1 MKRTLLIA
9 ILTGIAALRC
19 NAQVTYCP
27 DEDCNRCRLLR
38 AVDYQ
43 FHAIRNDITLPQSLE
58 GKSVRWELKS
68 KAGGET
74 SYLTFD
80 GQTLHVKALPK
91 GNYMDAGTLIG
102 EIADERFTFP
112 LTLAPDDEKYG
123 YLYCHMAGTSEN
135 TLYALGT
142 KADRGV
148 LFHPLIDNQP
158 IYDAEEMAS
167 IEGGVRDAF
176 IYRGQDNNYL
186 MVTTD
191 MSNRKSRTWF
201 NYGINLLRSNDLI
214 HWTSTTFDFRKGD
227 SIFVDPE
234 SKSWFADWTKINRV
248 WAPQVIW
255 DPDYNNGEGG
265 YFIYY
270 SMLSTN
276 PGDDHDRIYYSYAS
290 RDFTTLTKPQ
300 LFHDRGIA
308 IIDCHIDWNDCDRQ
322 YHVFFKKEGVAGV
335 DRGIYEAVF
344 DKLPNSQWR
353 DILHITNEGKSQVE
367 GASAFRLINENR
379 WKVAY
384 INYGVNPKIY
394 RICEANA
401 TEEQIDRGVE
411 IGTNVN
417 PQHGS
422 FMTVTQAEYELL
434 ETWSALTLRVQDFQ
448 KNPKYKT
455 NKAVMQ
461 AEASLKTTFAERPI
475 EQLTELYNAQLKKL
489 KNYK

>member
-9 ILTGIAALRC
+9 IMTGIAALCC

-27 DEDCNRCRLLR
+27 DEDCHRCQLLR

-43 FHAIRNDITLPQSLE
+43 FHAIRNDITLPQSMD
-58 GKSVRWELKS
+58 GKTVRWELKLNEG
-68 KAGGET
+68 AT
-74 SYLTFD
+74 PYLSFD
-80 GQTLHVKALPK
+80 GHTLHVKALPK

-102 EIADERFTFP
+102 EIADERCSFP

-148 LFHPLIDNQP
+148 LFHPLLDNQP
-158 IYDAEEMAS
+158 IYDAEAVAG
-167 IEGGVRDAF
+167 IEEGVRDAF

-201 NYGINLLRSNDLI
+201 NYGIDLLRSNDLI
-214 HWTSTTFDFRKGD
+214 HWTSTSFDFRKGD
-227 SIFVDPE
+227 SIFVDPQ

-265 YFIYY
+265 YFVYY

-411 IGTNVN
+411 IGKNVN

-434 ETWSALTLRVQDFQ
+434 ETWSALTLRVQELQ

-475 EQLTELYNAQLKKL
+475 EQLTELFNAQLKKL